1 MKASSISKENVS
13 LVDNLKNNTMKAIG
27 IIVTLCIITSCS
39 PIKNEEI
46 KDIQCEEG
54 NSLFPSDEERFL
66 SDWASKEDFLMDTLF
81 CEFAYV
87 CLRYIDGIIFKS
99 YEKTSPENVCLIIFR
114 SNDKFYLRQ
123 ERLIDLDSIRSLPE
137 NYEISK
143 SIDVKRLSKVEEIFD
158 FIYNYGIYEIRIH
171 HENGFMSIDLGQNGN
186 HENVHLYYRPHEVR
200 YKETHDTM
208 HISYPDCSILDH
220 TIASEGID
228 SIAPRW
234 SLRKTKEIE

>member
-1 MKASSISKENVS
+1 
-13 LVDNLKNNTMKAIG
+13 MKAIG
-27 IIVTLCIITSCS
+27 IIVTLCIIASCS
-39 PIKNEEI
+39 PIKKEEV
-46 KDIQCEEG
+46 KDVQCEEG

-171 HENGFMSIDLGQNGN
+171 HENGSMFIDLGPNEN
-186 HENVHLYYRPHEVR
+186 HEEVRLHYRPHEVH
-200 YKETHDTM
+200 YKKTHDTM
-208 HISYPDCSILDH
+208 RISYSDCSVLDH
-220 TIASEGID
+220 MIASEEID

-234 SLRKTKEIE
+234 SLRKTKKID